1 MSDRLPNIGESPFGK
16 RSPFLNDLQGQQKE
30 SSVTRLRKT
39 IKAEQHLPT
48 SETENGKKRDIDHS
62 AKNLDRKLNSNQF
75 EQVNS
80 THLIEKKNPFT
91 LNDVMSTLSNEG
103 IEYEYD
109 LLENNYGYEFI
120 SFLKQNASN
129 ILTGEK
135 IENIDLVKYRKK
147 SINLIFNIS
156 KLVNNFRNK

>member
-109 LLENNYGYEFI
+109 LLENNDI
-120 SFLKQNASN
+120 N
-129 ILTGEK
+129 ITIK
-135 IENIDLVKYRKK
+135 
-147 SINLIFNIS
+147 S
-156 KLVNNFRNK
+156 KLFNPRQMQIISQLNFGMDISGNFSKVIQF